1 MNSQLDK
8 KLTKTTHHYK
18 GKGSVR
24 AAARRTYSP
33 LSAAVEKRGLGDE
46 WPRVW
51 KKVRFYVH
59 K

>member
-8 KLTKTTHHYK
+8 KLTKSTHHYK

-33 LSAAVEKRGLGDE
+33 PSAAVEKGGLGGQ
-46 WPRVW
+46 
-51 KKVRFYVH
+51 
-59 K
+59 

>member
-8 KLTKTTHHYK
+8 KLTKSTHHYK

-46 WPRVW
+46 
-51 KKVRFYVH
+51 
-59 K
+59 